1 MLLYRAL
8 DVVMPRFRRIFSEHG
23 LTEQQWRVLRVLWE
37 YRDMTFRDLC
47 AVTLIQAPSM
57 VGVVDRL
64 TKKGL
69 VERRASET
77 DRRSVHVRVTKQGK
91 ALERR
96 VRPAVEAAYGDLRDS
111 MDIKEWDLLVQSLE
125 RVVAVGDKPDEPR
138 VAARN

>member
-8 DVVMPRFRRIFSEHG
+8 DVVMPRFRQIFSEHG
-23 LTEQQWRVLRVLWE
+23 LTEQQWRLLRVLWE
-37 YRDMTFRDLC
+37 HREMTFRDLS

-64 TKKGL
+64 ARKGL

-77 DRRSVHVRVTKQGK
+77 DRRSVHVCVTKAGK

-96 VRPAVEAAYGDLRDS
+96 VRPAVEAAYEELRDS
-111 MDIKEWDLLVQSLE
+111 MDIDEWDLLVQSLE
-125 RVVAVGDKPDEPR
+125 RVVAMGGKPDEPR